1 VVWEKPSWCWEKN
14 NTAMKKLFFLFTLQ
28 LMLSFTSTYSQSY
41 NQEKVA
47 LTNFIIRMYK
57 TQPFTGVKVF
67 LDYENK
73 YLISLVKLSPRNYSS
88 ENDMNRVAEV
98 KAKSLVNQFINGS
111 YITSES
117 IITTTETTSRK
128 NSTAVEDVIETITE
142 SSMGYVNALEHISTF
157 TDENEPDKKVFIYLR
172 ELEKINKKKK

>member
-1 VVWEKPSWCWEKN
+1 
-14 NTAMKKLFFLFTLQ
+14 MKKIVFLFTIQ
-28 LMLSFTSTYSQSY
+28 LLLCLTDTFCQSF

-57 TQPFTGVKVF
+57 TEPFTGVKVF

-73 YLISLVKLSPRNYSS
+73 YLISLVKLSPKNYNS
-88 ENDMNRVAEV
+88 ESDMNRVAEV

-128 NSTAVEDVIETITE
+128 NSAAVEDVIETITE

-157 TDENEPDKKVFIYLR
+157 TDEKEPDKKVFIYLR
-172 ELEKINKKKK
+172 ELEKIKKKKK

>member
-1 VVWEKPSWCWEKN
+1 
-14 NTAMKKLFFLFTLQ
+14 MKKMFFLCTL
-28 LMLSFTSTYSQSY
+28 LLIGALTSAYCQSY

-57 TQPFTGVKVF
+57 NEPFTGVKVF

-73 YLISLVKLSPRNYSS
+73 YLISLVKLSPGNYSS
-88 ENDMNRVAEV
+88 ENDMTRVAEV
-98 KAKSLVNQFINGS
+98 KAKALVNQFINGS
-111 YITSES
+111 YITSEN

-128 NSTAVEDVIETITE
+128 NSAAVQDVMETITE

-157 TDENEPDKKVFIYLR
+157 TDEKEPDKKVFIYLR
-172 ELEKINKKKK
+172 ELEKIKKKK

>member
-1 VVWEKPSWCWEKN
+1 
-14 NTAMKKLFFLFTLQ
+14 MKKMFFLCTL
-28 LMLSFTSTYSQSY
+28 LLIGSLTSAYCQSY

-57 TQPFTGVKVF
+57 NEPFTGVKVF

-73 YLISLVKLSPRNYSS
+73 YLISLVKLSPGSYHS
-88 ENDMNRVAEV
+88 ENDMTRVAEV
-98 KAKSLVNQFINGS
+98 KAKALVNQFINGS
-111 YITSES
+111 YITAES

-128 NSTAVEDVIETITE
+128 NSAAVQDVMETITE

-157 TDENEPDKKVFIYLR
+157 TDEKEPDKKVFIYLR
-172 ELEKINKKKK
+172 ELEKIKKKK

>member
-1 VVWEKPSWCWEKN
+1 
-14 NTAMKKLFFLFTLQ
+14 MKKIFFLITLQ
-28 LMLSFTSTYSQSY
+28 LLVSVTNTYCQSF

-57 TQPFTGVKVF
+57 TEPFTGVKVF

-73 YLISLVKLSPRNYSS
+73 YLISLVKLSSGSYSS

-98 KAKSLVNQFINGS
+98 KAKAQVNQFINGS

-117 IITTTETTSRK
+117 IITTTATTSRK
-128 NSTAVEDVIETITE
+128 NSAAVQDVMETITE
-142 SSMGYVNALEHISTF
+142 SSMGYVNALELISTF

-172 ELEKINKKKK
+172 ELEKIKKKK